1 MKQFLKFIGK
11 LIVIVLITAIALDAL
26 YTLVYHQSKSRNKID
41 FLYNSKDQNYD
52 VVFLGSSRVNNHFV
66 PKIFNDQGYKT
77 FNFGL
82 TRSRLQESAL
92 MLKLMVE
99 RNYKIKNLILQVD
112 LNINTNDHSEA
123 IRSLFMPYLHTS
135 ETIRNHY
142 KNIEEYNELL
152 YIPFYRYMNYDAR
165 IGFREFYQSAIHK
178 KTNALDNDGFYPLL
192 KNQRPMIVADLS
204 KYSPKKNAAYEEIKA
219 ICKKNN
225 IHLIAMSTPMCM
237 STINREY
244 FKELRSVY
252 PEIHNFE
259 DAVTDDKYFSTCGHM
274 NKEGAEEFTR
284 VVFNAFFKPKSTPWK
299 R

>member
-11 LIVIVLITAIALDAL
+11 LIVIVLITAIALDAM
-26 YTLVYHQSKSRNKID
+26 YTMVYHQSKSRNKID
-41 FLYNSKDQNYD
+41 FLYNSKNQNYD

-284 VVFNAFFKPKSTPWK
+284 VVFKAFFKPKSTP
-299 R
+299 